1 MEKGLKNPITCI
13 FQISFST
20 NYYEDHFEAN
30 VSVNLTAMLVIA
42 TLFISVSS
50 SYVFMKYFFSFSKL
64 HIVISNDYLGC
75 LGPHQSRWLRFGCYL
90 H

>member
-1 MEKGLKNPITCI
+1 MEKGSKIKTPNTCI

-50 SYVFMKYFFSFSKL
+50 SYVFMIFFLKITYCHFN
-64 HIVISNDYLGC
+64 VYLGC
-75 LGPHQSRWLRFGCYL
+75 LEPHQSKWLRFGCYL